1 MTYGIW
7 EAFSSFQ
14 PVTHS
19 LRSAETSYS
28 KALWDEMFAYLHSM
42 IWYRGSKVLED
53 QSHTTDFFFIIIL
66 QSLPEGHILLKY
78 FKSDT
83 FQAKKFQVLNIFSH
97 TLGKLGLPH
106 KQPFEMAIN
115 KAMLM

>member
-42 IWYRGSKVLED
+42 IWYHGSKVLKD

-78 FKSDT
+78 FNLTLFKPRNS
-83 FQAKKFQVLNIFSH
+83 KCLISSH
-97 TLGKLGLPH
+97 ILL
-106 KQPFEMAIN
+106 AS
-115 KAMLM
+115 

>member
-28 KALWDEMFAYLHSM
+28 KALWDEMVAYLHSM
-42 IWYRGSKVLED
+42 IWYRGSKVLKD

-78 FKSDT
+78 FNLTLFKPRNS
-83 FQAKKFQVLNIFSH
+83 KCLISSH
-97 TLGKLGLPH
+97 ILL
-106 KQPFEMAIN
+106 AS
-115 KAMLM
+115 

>member
-42 IWYRGSKVLED
+42 IWYRGSKVRKD
-53 QSHTTDFFFIIIL
+53 QSHTTDFFFIFISFYRVFQKVIFYWSIL
-66 QSLPEGHILLKY
+66 IWH
-78 FKSDT
+78 
-83 FQAKKFQVLNIFSH
+83 FSSQEI
-97 TLGKLGLPH
+97 PS
-106 KQPFEMAIN
+106 A
-115 KAMLM
+115 